1 MIKIAEKKVMQKMYW
16 VFTFP
21 TTHLAMKF
29 EKVAKEEGREV
40 KLIPLPRKIG
50 ASCGF
55 CGKVKRE
62 EEIEKLIEM
71 CERYSLE
78 YENIYEIPG
87 DKKKEP
93 ALYR

>member
-1 MIKIAEKKVMQKMYW
+1 MTNIIGEKGDEDMYW

-21 TTHLAMKF
+21 TTHLALKF
-29 EKVAKEEGREV
+29 EKVAKKEKREV

-55 CGKVKRE
+55 CGRVIKE
-62 EEIEKLIEM
+62 EEIEKLIDM
-71 CERYSLE
+71 CNRHKID
-78 YENIYEIPG
+78 YENIYAIPG